1 MTNKNSIFKLVMA
14 LAAACILIPV
24 ILMAV
29 CAFTSRWQWP
39 DLLGESFSLRGFE
52 EVFINNVQSFRILIS
67 SVFISMAAAL
77 FATIIGYMSAQ
88 AFSMY
93 DFPLKKW
100 LHFGSMLPIII
111 PSSVFA
117 MGIHVYFIKWGINDS
132 ITGILIGHVLY
143 CLPYTVN
150 ILGDSREAL
159 GNKYEQQAMMLGCNS
174 FTAFFHIT
182 LPLMIPSVI
191 SAFSMAYII
200 SFSQYFI
207 TMLLGGGVV
216 KTYAVFVFPLI
227 SAGDR
232 TIAGAYTLV
241 FLLSSLLIFI
251 LFEGV
256 IKFIVK
262 KIVSAE
268 T

>member
-1 MTNKNSIFKLVMA
+1 MTNKNSIFRVIMA
-14 LAAACILIPV
+14 LVAVCILIPI
-24 ILMAV
+24 ILMTAW
-29 CAFTSRWQWP
+29 AFTSRWQWP
-39 DLLGESFSLRGFE
+39 DLLGESLSLRGFE
-52 EVFINNVQSFRILIS
+52 EVFINNVQGFRILVS
-67 SVFISMAAAL
+67 SVFISMEAAF
-77 FATIIGYMSAQ
+77 FATVIGYMSAQ
-88 AFSMY
+88 AFVMY
-93 DFPLKKW
+93 DFPFKKW

-132 ITGILIGHVLY
+132 IIGVLIGHVLY

-159 GNKYEQQAMMLGCNS
+159 GNRYEQQAMMLGCDGV
-174 FTAFFHIT
+174 TAFFHIT
-182 LPLMIPSVI
+182 LPLMLPSVI

-216 KTYAVFVFPLI
+216 KTYAVLVFPLI

-241 FLLSSLLIFI
+241 FLLSSMMIFI

-262 KIVSAE
+262 KIVGTE

>member
-1 MTNKNSIFKLVMA
+1 MTNKNNMLRLIMA
-14 LAAACILIPV
+14 LTAACILIPV
-24 ILMAV
+24 ILMTAW
-29 CAFTSRWQWP
+29 AFTSRWQWP
-39 DLLGESFSLRGFE
+39 DLLGESLSLRGFR
-52 EVFINNVQSFRILIS
+52 EVFVNNVQGFRILVS
-67 SVFISMAAAL
+67 SVFISMAAAF
-77 FATIIGYMSAQ
+77 FAVVIGYMAAQ

-93 DFPLKKW
+93 EFPLKKW

-111 PSSVFA
+111 PSSIFA
-117 MGIHVYFIKWGINDS
+117 MGIHIYFIKWGINDS
-132 ITGILIGHVLY
+132 IIGVLIGHILY

-159 GNKYEQQAMMLGCNS
+159 GNKYEQQAVMLGCNG
-174 FTAFFHIT
+174 FTAFFRIT
-182 LPLMIPSVI
+182 FPLMLPSVI

-207 TMLLGGGVV
+207 TMLLGGGAV
-216 KTYAVFVFPLI
+216 KTYAVLVFPLI

-232 TIAGAYTLV
+232 TIAGAYTLI

-251 LFEGV
+251 LFEGI

-262 KIVSAE
+262 KTAGARI
-268 T
+268 

>member
-1 MTNKNSIFKLVMA
+1 MVF
-14 LAAACILIPV
+14 AAACILIPV
-24 ILMAV
+24 ALMTV
-29 CAFTSRWQWP
+29 WAFTSRWQWP
-39 DLLGESFSLRGFE
+39 DLIGESLSLRGFR
-52 EVFINNVQSFRILIS
+52 EVFINNVQGFRILVS
-67 SVFISMAAAL
+67 SIFISMAAAF
-77 FATIIGYMSAQ
+77 FATVIGYMSAQ

-100 LHFGSMLPIII
+100 LRFGSMLPIII
-111 PSSVFA
+111 PSSIFA

-132 ITGILIGHVLY
+132 ITGVLAGHVLY
-143 CLPYTVN
+143 CMPYTVN

-159 GNKYEQQAMMLGCNS
+159 GNKYEQQAAMLGCS
-174 FTAFFHIT
+174 SLKAFFSIT
-182 LPLMIPSVI
+182 LPLMLPSVI

-216 KTYAVFVFPLI
+216 KTYAVLVFPLI

-241 FLLSSLLIFI
+241 FLLSSIFI
-251 LFEGV
+251 FMLFEGA

-262 KIVSAE
+262 KIVGTE